1 MGNEIIIDVQ
11 QEAISVALLKDDR
24 VVEFIKEDHKSVCL
38 VGNIFI
44 GTVKKIMPGLNAAFV
59 DIGQEKEGFLHYLDL
74 GKSFSATNDFIK
86 NVLADRKRIPEAK
99 KVETSEE
106 LDKEGNIANIL
117 TTGQKILVQIIKEPI
132 STKGARLTG
141 EISLAGRN
149 VVMLPFQNKT
159 TVSQKISSKEERNRL
174 RNIVN
179 TLKTEDYGIII
190 RTVAEGKKAT
200 ELDNELKLLTKRWE
214 NAIQSIRKSRGNE
227 LILEEIN
234 RTETLLRDVFNPN
247 FENIYINDK
256 DVYKEICDYV
266 ALIAPECKSIVKFY
280 NDDTPIFDHF
290 AITKQVKSLFG
301 RTVSFKRGAY
311 LIIEHTEALTV
322 IDVNSGNRTR
332 SSKGQ
337 EENALEVNLAAAEE
351 IAHQIR
357 LRDIGGIIVI
367 DFIDLADS
375 DNRQILFDYMTQL
388 MSEDRARHNIL
399 PLSKF
404 CLMQITRHRVRPAI
418 AVDVEET
425 CPTCF
430 GKGKTTPSILF
441 TDQLEDQLDFL
452 ATEKNYKHKKV
463 ILQVHPYIE
472 AYLKKGFPSLCLKW
486 RFKYKIHLKVQPIQS
501 FGFLQYRFLSATKEE
516 IDLHE

>member
-11 QEAISVALLKDDR
+11 QEAISIALLKDER
-24 VVEFIKEDHKSVCL
+24 VVEFIKEEHKNACL

-44 GTVKKIMPGLNAAFV
+44 GTVRKIMPGLNAAFV
-59 DIGQEKEGFLHYLDL
+59 DIGQAKEGFLHYLDL
-74 GKSFSATNDFIK
+74 GNSFATTNDFIK
-86 NVLADRKRIPEAK
+86 NTLADRRKLPEIK
-99 KVETSEE
+99 KGEDNE
-106 LDKEGNIANIL
+106 LENEGNIANVL
-117 TTGQKILVQIIKEPI
+117 TTGQKILVQVIKEPI

-149 VVMLPFQNKT
+149 IVLLPFQNKI

-174 RNIVN
+174 RNLVKS
-179 TLKTEDYGIII
+179 LKPTDYGIII
-190 RTVAEGKKAT
+190 RTVAEGKKVA

-214 NAIQSIRKSRGNE
+214 TALQSIQKSKGNE

-234 RTETLLRDVFNPN
+234 RTESLLRDVFNPN

-256 DVYKEICDYV
+256 DVYQEICDYV
-266 ALIAPECKSIVKFY
+266 ELIAPECRNIVKFF
-280 NDDTPIFDHF
+280 DEDTPIFDHF
-290 AITKQVKSLFG
+290 SITKQIKSLFG

-367 DFIDLADS
+367 DFIDLAET
-375 DNRQILFDYMTQL
+375 DNRQILYDYMTQL

-418 AVDVEET
+418 SVDVEET

-430 GKGKTTPSILF
+430 GKGKTRPSILF

-452 ATEKNYKHKKV
+452 VTEKNFKYKKV

-472 AYLKKGFPSLCLKW
+472 AYIKKGFPSLCLKW
-486 RFKYKIHLKVQPIQS
+486 KFMYKINLKVQPIQS
-501 FGFLQYRFLSATKEE
+501 LGFLQYRFLTVNKEE
-516 IDLHE
+516 IKLHE

>member
-11 QEAISVALLKDDR
+11 QEAISIALLKDER
-24 VVEFIKEDHKSVCL
+24 VVEFIKEEHKNACL

-44 GTVKKIMPGLNAAFV
+44 GTVKKIMPGLNAAFI
-59 DIGQEKEGFLHYLDL
+59 DIGQDKEGFLHYLDL
-74 GKSFSATNDFIK
+74 GRSFSATNEFTK
-86 NVLADRKRIPEAK
+86 NILADRKRKPEIKAD
-99 KVETSEE
+99 ESDDLE
-106 LDKEGNIANIL
+106 KEGNIANIL
-117 TTGQKILVQIIKEPI
+117 STGQKILVQVIKEPI

-149 VVMLPFQNKT
+149 IVLLPFQNKT
-159 TVSQKISSKEERNRL
+159 TVSQKISSKEEKNRL
-174 RNIVN
+174 RNLVKS
-179 TLKTEDYGIII
+179 LKPENYGVII
-190 RTVAEGKKAT
+190 RTVAEGKKVT
-200 ELDNELKLLTKRWE
+200 ELDNELKILTKRWE
-214 NAIQSIRKSRGNE
+214 SAILSIQKSKGNE

-234 RTETLLRDVFNPN
+234 RTESLLRDVFTPN
-247 FENIYINDK
+247 FESIYVNNK
-256 DVYKEICDYV
+256 EVYQEICDYV
-266 ALIAPECKSIVKFY
+266 KLIAPECKNIIKFY
-280 NDDTPIFDHF
+280 NEETPIFDHF
-290 AITKQVKSLFG
+290 AITKQIKSLFG

-375 DNRQILFDYMTQL
+375 DNRQTLYDYMTQL

-418 AVDVEET
+418 SVDVEET

-430 GKGKTTPSILF
+430 GKGKTKPSILF

-452 ATEKNYKHKKV
+452 ATEKNYKYKKL

-472 AYLKKGFPSLCLKW
+472 AYIKKGFISLYRKW
-486 RFKYKIHLKVQPIQS
+486 RFRYKINLKIQPIQS
-501 FGFLQYRFLSATKEE
+501 LGFLQYRFLSAKKEE
-516 IDLHE
+516 INLHE